1 MSEHTYL
8 DSYQVKE
15 VLKYILREMKDAVDR
30 EFIMDIVM
38 MNYRTS
44 LEYTNALI
52 DVCYGLQKELISSQ
66 RGSIGNSGW

>member
-30 EFIMDIVM
+30 EFIMI
-38 MNYRTS
+38 
-44 LEYTNALI
+44 
-52 DVCYGLQKELISSQ
+52 
-66 RGSIGNSGW
+66 